1 MSDAAAKAGCAA
13 LFESDMA
20 RMVLGETLH
29 PGGLGLTN
37 RLARLTGIEQGE
49 LVLDLACARGVSAA
63 AVSRA
68 FHCRVVGVEFGEA
81 PLKKAVAGAP
91 SSVRLVR
98 GDAESPPFGNGSFDR
113 ALCECSMSLFPD
125 KDKAVAATAR
135 LLKQGGSFG
144 LSDVAIE
151 PGALPPELE
160 GELGQMLC
168 LTGALT
174 KQGYRRLLERGGF
187 TVTSEFDASSEI
199 SKILNDVGMKL
210 AAYTTFQRL
219 LGRPVEGLPTRG
231 PALLSTL
238 RRLVNDGKLGYWLF
252 VGQKVESRE

>member
-1 MSDAAAKAGCAA
+1 
-13 LFESDMA
+13 
-20 RMVLGETLH
+20 
-29 PGGLGLTN
+29 
-37 RLARLTGIEQGE
+37 
-49 LVLDLACARGVSAA
+49 
-63 AVSRA
+63 
-68 FHCRVVGVEFGEA
+68 
-81 PLKKAVAGAP
+81 
-91 SSVRLVR
+91 
-98 GDAESPPFGNGSFDR
+98 
-113 ALCECSMSLFPD
+113 MSLFPD

-219 LGRPVEGLPTRG
+219 LGRPVEGLPARG